1 MTRKINVGIKD
12 IGRAVGVSMMTVS
25 RALRGVE
32 GVSPA
37 MRAEILRM
45 AEVMDYRPNRTA
57 RSLASAQSSLIGI
70 SIPTLF
76 SDVFPE
82 ILDGMRATLSHAG
95 FDTVIDTTDYDRSR
109 EAAWVE
115 RMLDWNAAGLVLSG
129 IDHAPEMRDHL
140 RALQIPTLEI
150 WDVCDDPIDICVG
163 VDHRAAGEMLGRHLI
178 ACGYRRPAFVSVPE
192 GRDRRA
198 DKRLAGL
205 GASFEAAGVA
215 EMMVE
220 RVDRRAAFV
229 AGAVGTEALLNRPGP
244 RPDVIAY
251 LNDHMAFGGL
261 SVCERLALPVPQ
273 AVGIAGFNGLELNTV
288 LPRPITT
295 VRTPLNAMGVTGARN
310 LVARMN
316 GAVVARSMVL
326 PTLIQDGDTTCAVG
340 ASAGR
345 QNEQL
350 GNAGLQHVLR
360 GDKRTD

>member
-57 RSLASAQSSLIGI
+57 RSLASARSSLIGI

-163 VDHRAAGEMLGRHLI
+163 VDHHAAGEMLGRHLI
-178 ACGYRRPAFVSVPE
+178 ACSYRRPAFVSVPE

-205 GASFEAAGVA
+205 RASFEAAGVA

-273 AVGIAGFNGLELNTV
+273 AVGPAAADHDRSDPTQRHGRDRCSQPRRPNERRGRCTFDHNANPVAGRRYDLGG
-288 LPRPITT
+288 RRI
-295 VRTPLNAMGVTGARN
+295 GCVTGRTT
-310 LVARMN
+310 
-316 GAVVARSMVL
+316 RSCW
-326 PTLIQDGDTTCAVG
+326 PATP
-340 ASAGR
+340 SER
-345 QNEQL
+345 
-350 GNAGLQHVLR
+350 R
-360 GDKRTD
+360 

>member
-1 MTRKINVGIKD
+1 MARKVNVGIKD

-32 GVSPA
+32 GVSPR

-45 AEVMDYRPNRTA
+45 AEIMDYRPNRAA
-57 RSLASAQSSLIGI
+57 RSLASARSSLIGI

-82 ILDGMRATLSHAG
+82 ILDGMRATLIHAG
-95 FDTVIDTTDYDRSR
+95 FDTVIDTTDYDGSR

-115 RMLDWNAAGLVLSG
+115 RMLDWNAAGLVLCG
-129 IDHAPEMRDHL
+129 VDHAPETRDHL

-150 WDVCDDPIDICVG
+150 WDVSDDPIDICVG
-163 VDHRAAGEMLGRHLI
+163 VDHHAAGEMLGRHLL

-205 GASFEAAGVA
+205 HASFAAAGIV
-215 EMMVE
+215 EMAVE

-229 AGAVGTEALLNRPGP
+229 AGAMGTEKLLDRPGAL
-244 RPDVIAY
+244 PDVIAY

-261 SVCERLALPVPQ
+261 SACERIGVSVPRT
-273 AVGIAGFNGLELNTV
+273 VGIAGFNGLELNTV
-288 LPRPITT
+288 LSRPITT
-295 VRTPLNAMGVTGARN
+295 IRTPLNAMGVAGARN

-316 GAVVARSMVL
+316 GAIVTRSML
-326 PTLIQDGDTTCAVG
+326 LETWLEIGDTTGAV
-340 ASAGR
+340 SACNPSVRHDGI
-345 QNEQL
+345 E
-350 GNAGLQHVLR
+350 A
-360 GDKRTD
+360 